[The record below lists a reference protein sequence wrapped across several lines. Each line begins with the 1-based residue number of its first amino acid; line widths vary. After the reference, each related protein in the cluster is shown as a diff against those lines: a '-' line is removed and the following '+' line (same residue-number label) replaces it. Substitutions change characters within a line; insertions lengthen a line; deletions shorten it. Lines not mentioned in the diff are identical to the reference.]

1 MAPSPITATS
11 TADIW
16 FHDPPGS
23 YAIMIAAA
31 AAPAEN
37 RICARPVAPMRIS
50 LTMGLLMAAMGVAAA
65 NDIPLPRP
73 RPAEI
78 APAAEAPAAPQEPAG
93 RPFRPLARPADFPP
107 VAGAHGAGRMRR
119 DRRGAAR
126 RRGDAESG
134 TGHAHA
140 GADASLQ
147 HGRGGRRLGARGGC
161 RRSRGLG
168 RAAQIHREL
177 RFL

>member
-1 MAPSPITATS
+1 MAPSPIPATS

-37 RICARPVAPMRIS
+37 RICARPVATMRNS
-50 LTMGLLMAAMGVAAA
+50 LTIGLLMAAMGVAAA

-78 APAAEAPAAPQEPAG
+78 ASPAEAPATPEEPSACQV
-93 RPFRPLARPADFPP
+93 RLSADRAIFRPLPAL
-107 VAGAHGAGRMRR
+107 
-119 DRRGAAR
+119 
-126 RRGDAESG
+126 
-134 TGHAHA
+134 TGH
-140 GADASLQ
+140 
-147 HGRGGRRLGARGGC
+147 GGC
-161 RRSRGLG
+161 GATG
-168 RAAQIHREL
+168 VVQHY
-177 RFL
+177 